1 MREEQKFWKAAPKA
15 RQLPLPTGVIVAIP
29 LMALSAC
36 ASSPDR
42 PFQDLARAEASIEQA
57 DRSGAREYGATELDA
72 AREKLAK
79 ARAAADNDENIA
91 ASRYAREAAVD
102 AQLASAITRN
112 RKAEAAVE
120 ELNRSIETLRQEIAR
135 NQARSGDMQ

>member
-1 MREEQKFWKAAPKA
+1 MNEVWKKPKA
-15 RQLPLPTGVIVAIP
+15 LLLAGSFA
-29 LMALSAC
+29 ALSAC

-57 DRSGAREYGATELDA
+57 NQSGARQYGATELNA

-79 ARAAADNDENIA
+79 ARAAADNDENIM

-102 AQLASAITRN
+102 AELATAITRN
-112 RKAEAAVE
+112 RKAELAVE
-120 ELNRSIETLRQEIAR
+120 ELNRSIETLREEIAR
-135 NQARSGDMQ
+135 NQARSGVRQ

>member
-1 MREEQKFWKAAPKA
+1 MKDMWKSRKA
-15 RQLPLPTGVIVAIP
+15 LPTRLRVPTGALVAMP
-29 LMALSAC
+29 LMALGAC

-57 DRSGAREYGATELDA
+57 DQSGAREYGATELDS

-79 ARAAADNDENIA
+79 ARAAADSDENVA
-91 ASRYAREAAVD
+91 ASRYAKEAAVD
-102 AQLASAITRN
+102 AELANAITRN

-135 NQARSGDMQ
+135 NQARSGETQ